1 MPMVART
8 ANEEVVVRRAREAA
22 RVPRPHC
29 RGARDP
35 RRRLPAVLVAPF
47 TTQIRDPTRWPAW
60 VAELGGEPVRLVWV
74 RSDAAT
80 LRSRLMARERGRDR
94 GKLADFDAF
103 IERIEPHASP
113 VRYAS
118 RSTTATAHPAGATAA
133 ASRVTPSAAPLRRRG
148 AAGPIVQVEHLQ
160 VHARRTELAEPPHL
174 VYDFLDGAAETVPAQ
189 LIGALADRGGASSYL
204 LVVHSTASVW
214 AAL

>member
-8 ANEEVVVRRAREAA
+8 ANARVVVRRAREAA

-29 RGARDP
+29 RAREI
-35 RRRLPAVLVAPF
+35 RGTGCPAVLVAPF

-94 GKLADFDAF
+94 
-103 IERIEPHASP
+103 RWQ
-113 VRYAS
+113 
-118 RSTTATAHPAGATAA
+118 AG
-133 ASRVTPSAAPLRRRG
+133 RLRRIHR
-148 AAGPIVQVEHLQ
+148 
-160 VHARRTELAEPPHL
+160 
-174 VYDFLDGAAETVPAQ
+174 
-189 LIGALADRGGASSYL
+189 AD
-204 LVVHSTASVW
+204 
-214 AAL
+214 

>member
-1 MPMVART
+1 MKRHEYRGLT
-8 ANEEVVVRRAREAA
+8 AAAREI
-22 RVPRPHC
+22 
-29 RGARDP
+29 RGAGC
-35 RRRLPAVLVAPF
+35 PAVLVAPF

-94 GKLADFDAF
+94 RGKLADFDAF
-103 IERIEPHASP
+103 IERIEPHVPPP
-113 VRYAS
+113 VPHIEIDNRDSAPRWSNSCGVARHTLGSTSEATRRSWSQSS
-118 RSTTATAHPAGATAA
+118 RSSTCKYMRDA
-133 ASRVTPSAAPLRRRG
+133 PSSPNRPTLRRL
-148 AAGPIVQVEHLQ
+148 P
-160 VHARRTELAEPPHL
+160 RRCRR
-174 VYDFLDGAAETVPAQ
+174 DRPAQ